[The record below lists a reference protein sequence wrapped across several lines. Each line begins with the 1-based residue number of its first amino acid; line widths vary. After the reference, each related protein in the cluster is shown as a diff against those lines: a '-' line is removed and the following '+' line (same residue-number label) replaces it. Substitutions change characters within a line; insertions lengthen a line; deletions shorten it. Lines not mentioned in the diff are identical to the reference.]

1 VSRKDRDALLEE
13 LTEQFRAYQ
22 TATDRLDELAQR
34 IMGINRTDGRCL
46 DILDRAGRITA
57 GRLAAESGLTT
68 GAVTAVVDRLERAG
82 YVRRVPDPTD
92 RRKVLVE
99 VTEKAEEAAAEIYGG
114 MAAHGRR
121 LLERFSDEQIEL
133 FIELMRGARELTT
146 GNTEA
151 LLERL
156 EASVKPQAAR
166 TRRRSAAR

>member
-1 VSRKDRDALLEE
+1 MSRKDRDALLEE

-22 TATDRLDELAQR
+22 TATDRLDELGQR
-34 IMGINRTDGRCL
+34 IMGINRTDGRCM

-57 GRLAAESGLTT
+57 VRPAAESGLTT

-99 VTEKAEEAAAEIYGG
+99 VTEKAGKLAGEIYGG
-114 MAAHGRR
+114 IAARGRR
-121 LLERFSDEQIEL
+121 LLDGFSDEQIEL
-133 FIELMRGARELTT
+133 FIQLMRGARELTT
-146 GNTEA
+146 DNTEE

-156 EASVKPQAAR
+156 DTQAAAPGR
-166 TRRRSAAR
+166 GRG

>member
-1 VSRKDRDALLEE
+1 MSRKDRDALLEE

-22 TATDRLDELAQR
+22 TATDRLDELGQR

-99 VTEKAEEAAAEIYGG
+99 VTEKAGKLAGEIYGG
-114 MAAHGRR
+114 IAARGRR
-121 LLERFSDEQIEL
+121 LLDGFSDEQIEL
-133 FIELMRGARELTT
+133 FIQLMRGARELTT
-146 GNTEA
+146 DNTEE

-156 EASVKPQAAR
+156 DTQAAAPAPG
-166 TRRRSAAR
+166 RRRG

>member
-1 VSRKDRDALLEE
+1 MSRKDRDALLEE

-22 TATDRLDELAQR
+22 TATDRLDELGQR

-46 DILDRAGRITA
+46 DILDRVGRITA

-99 VTEKAEEAAAEIYGG
+99 VTEKAGKLAGEIYGG
-114 MAAHGRR
+114 IAARGRR
-121 LLERFSDEQIEL
+121 LLDGFSDEQIEL
-133 FIELMRGARELTT
+133 FIQLMRGARELTT
-146 GNTEA
+146 DNTEE

-156 EASVKPQAAR
+156 DTQAAAPAPGR
-166 TRRRSAAR
+166 GRG

>member
-1 VSRKDRDALLEE
+1 MSRKNRDALLEE

-22 TATDRLDELAQR
+22 TATDRLDELGQR

-82 YVRRVPDPTD
+82 YVRRVPDPSD

-99 VTEKAEEAAAEIYGG
+99 VTEKAERLAEEIYGG
-114 MAAHGRR
+114 MAARGRR

-133 FIELMRGARELTT
+133 FIQLMRGARELTT
-146 GNTEA
+146 GNTEE

-156 EASVKPQAAR
+156 GSSATAKKKAGAR
-166 TRRRSAAR
+166 RA